1 MTVFLAWPLGL
12 LLLISEMQRACLVSA
27 FAWFAWAV
35 PPAYLSSVTT
45 YPSIT
50 PSPTPVSYA
59 ICEREAISRP
69 DCIIFNQPSDSN
81 EILLAEEQTPAAL
94 KKDTFSIS
102 VSGSRERFSRSI
114 LHRWF
119 GDALDDSSRKHAR
132 QPAHPGDLPPAV
144 TISIRDQAST
154 FSDPTDSDSTTVT
167 DNGGTATTTTDSATT
182 TSSATSSGATTTAP
196 TTSTV
201 PGTTSATSTSTA
213 DADKTD
219 NGGESRGGIIAAGV
233 IFALI
238 IVGALIFLA
247 VRYSRDPLNFFN
259 RRKQKRQR
267 GYSVYSTVP
276 LVVGDGGNKGGVNR
290 ESLMFSRNPSSS
302 LKTTDPTP
310 NLDYRP
316 GESYIPLEQV
326 DMNPSLSSQA
336 SYELNDDLASY
347 YATVPAS
354 YFNSISG
361 LATHDSLPGPQA
373 TDPVSPVYPTSIHDW
388 RNSHASYDPQVTLDR
403 SHTYPSSY
411 YRDGRVSPPS

>member
-1 MTVFLAWPLGL
+1 
-12 LLLISEMQRACLVSA
+12 MQRACLVSA

-35 PPAYLSSVTT
+35 PPAYLSSATT

-59 ICEREAISRP
+59 ICEREAVSRP

-94 KKDTFSIS
+94 KKDTFSIC
-102 VSGSRERFSRSI
+102 VRGSRERFSQSI
-114 LHRWF
+114 LHRWL
-119 GDALDDSSRKHAR
+119 GDALDDSSRKHG

-167 DNGGTATTTTDSATT
+167 DNGGTATDSATT

-201 PGTTSATSTSTA
+201 PSTTSATSTSTT

-219 NGGESRGGIIAAGV
+219 SGGESRGGIIAAGV

-247 VRYSRDPLNFFN
+247 IRYSRDPLNFFN

-276 LVVGDGGNKGGVNR
+276 LVVGDGGNKGGVDR
-290 ESLMFSRNPSSS
+290 ESLMFSQNPSSS
-302 LKTTDPTP
+302 LKTTVVDSETPDPTP
-310 NLDYRP
+310 NLYDRP

-354 YFNSISG
+354 YFNSISSS
-361 LATHDSLPGPQA
+361 ATHHSLPGSQA

-388 RNSHASYDPQVTLDR
+388 RNSHASNYDPQVTLDR
-403 SHTYPSSY
+403 SHTYPPSY

>member
-114 LHRWF
+114 LHRWL

-132 QPAHPGDLPPAV
+132 QPAHPDDLPPAV

-154 FSDPTDSDSTTVT
+154 SSDPTDSDSTTVT

-201 PGTTSATSTSTA
+201 PSTTSATSTSTA

-276 LVVGDGGNKGGVNR
+276 LVVGDGGNKGGVDR
-290 ESLMFSRNPSSS
+290 ESLMFSRNLSSS
-302 LKTTDPTP
+302 LKTTVVDSETPDPTP
-310 NLDYRP
+310 NPYYRP

-336 SYELNDDLASY
+336 SYELNEDLASY

-361 LATHDSLPGPQA
+361 LATHNSPPGPQA

-388 RNSHASYDPQVTLDR
+388 RNSHA
-403 SHTYPSSY
+403 
-411 YRDGRVSPPS
+411 RDGRVSPPS